1 MSKGNSN
8 RHRENTENKM
18 TIIYKYITVQIS
30 KYFGIVMA
38 FVVGI
43 YLAVDFFEK
52 VDDFMEA
59 GIPVLKMLWFFTL
72 EIPFIV
78 AQILPIC
85 ILMSVLVVF
94 SLMARNNE
102 IVALKS
108 SGIRILY
115 LFKPVFILGC
125 LASLALF
132 ILSDSIVPIT
142 MAKFNEIWLKEV
154 RKESTMIT
162 KGKNIW
168 IKGDRRI
175 TNIKFFNPKSKVIF
189 GVTDYKFDKDFR
201 LVQRIDAE
209 DGVFEKGK
217 WLLHGLM
224 EQDLDA
230 KSGKYKITFH
240 KSKRED
246 LNFQPGD
253 LNRVAKESDE
263 MTFGELHSYIDKI
276 EREGYDATVYKVD
289 LDAKIAFPFIC
300 IIMCMIGTGLSARGK
315 MKEGMPVVIA
325 YGIGTAFIYW
335 IFYSL
340 CLSLGYG
347 EMLPPAVAAWTANV
361 AFFCFGALTLLNAD

>member
-1 MSKGNSN
+1 
-8 RHRENTENKM
+8 
-18 TIIYKYITVQIS
+18 
-30 KYFGIVMA
+30 
-38 FVVGI
+38 
-43 YLAVDFFEK
+43 
-52 VDDFMEA
+52 
-59 GIPVLKMLWFFTL
+59 MLLFFTL

-85 ILMSVLVVF
+85 ILMSVLIVF

-125 LASLALF
+125 LASVVLF

-162 KGKNIW
+162 KEKNIW

-175 TNIKFFNPKSKVIF
+175 TNIKFFNPKSKVIY
-189 GVTDYKFDKDFR
+189 GVTDYTFDKDFK
-201 LVQRIDAE
+201 LVRRIDAE

-230 KSGKYKITFH
+230 KSGKYDITFQ
-240 KSKRED
+240 KNKVEN
-246 LNFQPGD
+246 LNFMPED

-263 MTFGELHSYIDKI
+263 MTFGELLSYIHKI
-276 EREGYDATVYKVD
+276 EREGYDATIYKVD

-300 IIMCMIGTGLSARGK
+300 IIMCMVGTGLSTRGK
-315 MKEGMPVVIA
+315 MKEGMPVVIS
-325 YGIGTAFIYW
+325 YGIATAFIYW
-335 IFYSL
+335 IFYSF

>member
-1 MSKGNSN
+1 
-8 RHRENTENKM
+8 M
-18 TIIYKYITVQIS
+18 TIIYKYITIQIS
-30 KYFGIVMA
+30 KYFGIVLA

-43 YLAVDFFEK
+43 YLAVDFFERI
-52 VDDFMEA
+52 DDFMEA
-59 GIPVLKMLWFFTL
+59 GIPVLKTLSFFML

-78 AQILPIC
+78 AQIIPIC
-85 ILMSVLVVF
+85 ILMSVLIVF

-115 LFKPVFILGC
+115 LFKPVFIMGC
-125 LASLALF
+125 IASVTLF

-162 KGKNIW
+162 KEKNIW
-168 IKGDRRI
+168 IKGNHRI
-175 TNIKFFNPKSKVIF
+175 TNIKFFNPKSKVIY
-189 GVTDYKFDKDFR
+189 GVTDYEFDKNFR
-201 LVQRIDAE
+201 LVRRIDAE

-217 WLLHGLM
+217 WLLHGIM

-230 KSGKYKITFH
+230 KNGKYDITFH
-240 KSKRED
+240 KNMVENLNFIPED
-246 LNFQPGD
+246 LT
-253 LNRVAKESDE
+253 RVAKESDE
-263 MTFGELHSYIDKI
+263 MTLGELLSYIQKI

-300 IIMCMIGTGLSARGK
+300 IIMCMVGTGLSTRGK

-335 IFYSL
+335 IFYSF

-361 AFFCFGALTLLNAD
+361 AFFSFGALTLLNAD

>member
-1 MSKGNSN
+1 
-8 RHRENTENKM
+8 M
-18 TIIYKYITVQIS
+18 TIIYKYITIQIS
-30 KYFGIVMA
+30 KYFSIVLA

-59 GIPVLKMLWFFTL
+59 GIPVFKMLYFFTL

-78 AQILPIC
+78 AQIIPIC
-85 ILMSVLVVF
+85 ILMSVLIVF

-108 SGIRILY
+108 SGIKISY
-115 LFKPVFILGC
+115 LFKPVFIIGC
-125 LASLALF
+125 LASIVLF
-132 ILSDSIVPIT
+132 ILTDSIVPIT
-142 MAKFNEIWLKEV
+142 MSRFNEIWLKDV

-162 KGKNIW
+162 KEKNIW

-175 TNIKFFNPKSKVIF
+175 TNIKFFNPKNKVIY
-189 GVTDYKFDKDFR
+189 GVTDYKFDKNFR
-201 LVQRIDAE
+201 LVRRIDAE
-209 DGVFEKGK
+209 NGVFEEGK
-217 WLLHGLM
+217 WLLNGIM
-224 EQDLDA
+224 EQDLDV
-230 KSGKYKITFH
+230 KDGKYNITFH
-240 KSKRED
+240 KDRVENLS
-246 LNFQPGD
+246 FSPQD

-263 MTFGELHSYIDKI
+263 MTFGELLSYIRKI
-276 EREGYDATVYKVD
+276 EREGYDATIYKVD

-300 IIMCMIGTGLSARGK
+300 IIMCMIGTGLSTRGK

-335 IFYSL
+335 IFYSF

-347 EMLPPAVAAWTANV
+347 EMLPPVVAAWTANI